1 MNSKKKLFISTFLIT
16 LFCFISFSQPLK
28 KVKKFGK
35 NPGGLKMYIHTPKIN
50 SFIKKKPLV
59 IVLHGCTQT
68 ANGIAAATGWNTLA
82 DTLGFVVLYPEQ
94 RLMNN
99 VSKCFNFFIG
109 MKAKKDKG
117 EVSSIKN
124 MINYSINEYNIDPS
138 KIFITGVSAGGGMSN
153 ALLNAYPEL
162 FNAAALIG
170 SPSTLVN
177 DNNITAKHIPRIAI
191 IQGKNDKIVSHKA
204 SEKLLNQWIAKNNFD
219 NNNFT
224 TTENFMNNELINAKS
239 FYTDENILKIIML
252 TIKNVGHKILIDP
265 GKNINQGGKIGI
277 YTKDINFHS
286 TYWIADF
293 WGITN

>member
-1 MNSKKKLFISTFLIT
+1 MNSKKRLFISTFILT
-16 LFCFISFSQPLK
+16 LFCFITFSQPLK
-28 KVKKFGK
+28 KIKKFGK
-35 NPGGLKMYIHTPKIN
+35 NPGALKMYIHTPKTI
-50 SFIKKKPLV
+50 SISKKMPLV

-68 ANGIAAATGWNTLA
+68 ANGIATATGWNTLA
-82 DTLGFVVLYPEQ
+82 DNFGFVVLYPEQ

-124 MINYSINEYNIDPS
+124 MINYSINEYNIDS
-138 KIFITGVSAGGGMSN
+138 TKIFITGVSAGGGMSN

-191 IQGKNDKIVSHKA
+191 IQGENDKIIPLKT
-204 SEKLLNQWIAKNNFD
+204 SEKLLNQWIIKNNFD

-224 TTENFMNNELINAKS
+224 TTDNFMDNELINAKS

-252 TIKNVGHKILIDP
+252 TIKDTGHKILVDP
-265 GKNINQGGKIGI
+265 GKNINQGGKLGI

-286 TYWIADF
+286 TYWIANF